1 MAKSTKLYT
10 SQDALRVQ
18 LRAGMDLSTCSTV
31 LIRYKDPDGNFG
43 SWTGTLNYT
52 GSIATACG
60 AVYYDLQN
68 PLRVRGRWHF
78 WIKATFSDT
87 RVAPS
92 ITVSEFVYAE
102 GE

>member
-1 MAKSTKLYT
+1 MAASTKLYT
-10 SQDALRVQ
+10 SQDALRIQ
-18 LRAGMDLSTCSTV
+18 LRGGMSLGTCSTV
-31 LIRYKDPDGNFG
+31 LIRYKDPNGDYG
-43 SWTGTLNYT
+43 SWTGTLNNT
-52 GSIATACG
+52 GSIASACG
-60 AVYYDLQN
+60 AVYYDLTQ